1 MNVGGLFRLLPM
13 SHSFW
18 YNIGVK
24 ALALHTITVC
34 DEVDTRKGRGVLVN
48 QIIRSATSV
57 GANIHEANYAS
68 SKADFI
74 NKFHIALKECAETEY
89 WIEMLAGSN
98 CITEETAAQLLQ
110 ECGVIRRMLVKSI
123 STAKSQKENRP

>member
-1 MNVGGLFRLLPM
+1 M
-13 SHSFW
+13 
-18 YNIGVK
+18 
-24 ALALHTITVC
+24 
-34 DEVDTRKGRGVLVN
+34 RKGRGVLVN

-89 WIEMLAGSN
+89 WIEMLVGSH
-98 CITEETAAQLLQ
+98 CIKEETATQLLQ
-110 ECGVIRRMLVKSI
+110 EYGIIRRMLAKSI
-123 STAKSQKENRP
+123 TTAKSRKE

>member
-1 MNVGGLFRLLPM
+1 MKDSELRTRA
-13 SHSFW
+13 
-18 YNIGVK
+18 K
-24 ALALHTITVC
+24 ALALHIISVC
-34 DEVDTRKGRGVLVN
+34 DEVDMRKGRGVLVN

-89 WIEMLAGSN
+89 WVEILVGCAA
-98 CITEETAAQLLQ
+98 ITA
-110 ECGVIRRMLVKSI
+110 ECGRSLLCECGIIRRMLVKSI
-123 STAKSQKENRP
+123 STAKENR

>member
-1 MNVGGLFRLLPM
+1 MKDSELR
-13 SHSFW
+13 SRA
-18 YNIGVK
+18 K
-24 ALALHTITVC
+24 ALALHIITIC
-34 DEVDTRKGRGVLVN
+34 DEIDTRKGKGVLVN
-48 QIIRSATSV
+48 QITRSATSI

-89 WIEMLAGSN
+89 WVEMLVGSN
-98 CITEETAAQLLQ
+98 CITENISKELLQ

-123 STAKSQKENRP
+123 NTLKANNK

>member
-1 MNVGGLFRLLPM
+1 MKDSELCTRA
-13 SHSFW
+13 
-18 YNIGVK
+18 K
-24 ALALHTITVC
+24 ALALHIIAIC
-34 DEVDTRKGRGVLVN
+34 DEVDTRKSRSVLVN

-89 WIEMLAGSN
+89 WIEILAG
-98 CITEETAAQLLQ
+98 CHA
-110 ECGVIRRMLVKSI
+110 I
-123 STAKSQKENRP
+123 STE

>member
-1 MNVGGLFRLLPM
+1 MKDSELRNRAK
-13 SHSFW
+13 
-18 YNIGVK
+18 N
-24 ALALHTITVC
+24 LALHIMSVC
-34 DEVDTRKGRGVLVN
+34 DEIDTRKGRSVLIN

-89 WIEMLAGSN
+89 WIEMLAGCNAIDPDCMS
-98 CITEETAAQLLQ
+98 ALLQ
-110 ECGVIRRMLVKSI
+110 ECGVVRRMLAKSI
-123 STAKSQKENRP
+123 TTAKENKQGECK

>member
-1 MNVGGLFRLLPM
+1 MKESELRTRA
-13 SHSFW
+13 
-18 YNIGVK
+18 K
-24 ALALHTITVC
+24 KLALQVISIC

-48 QIIRSATSV
+48 QIIRSATSI

-89 WIEMLAGSN
+89 WVEMLMGCSAIS
-98 CITEETAAQLLQ
+98 EESGQVLLQ

-123 STAKSQKENRP
+123 TTAKARKEERHV